1 MTMYDPR
8 MGKITPTSSN
18 LPGEKDFLG
27 EEFLDP
33 AGDEPAEVVAS
44 CGKRD
49 GGTLLAHEG
58 DSLPLYSEFTG
69 KVSAAPSAAKL
80 FSEEKI
86 KNTAKRKM
94 VNPKVII

>member
-1 MTMYDPR
+1 MYDPR

-58 DSLPLYSEFTG
+58 DSLPLSEFTG
-69 KVSAAPSAAKL
+69 KVSATPSAAKL
-80 FSEEKI
+80 FSKENQK
-86 KNTAKRKM
+86 K
-94 VNPKVII
+94 